1 MIKKLEK
8 KIQNLEKRMEPVE
21 AVYFYRG
28 DWAERKQQWGIVNE
42 KSNEDVVE
50 HLVRKIKWLEKRMLN
65 LEYECYSKA
74 MKDVPSD
81 EDVSSEDDVAKEV
94 FSVSIS

>member
-1 MIKKLEK
+1 M
-8 KIQNLEKRMEPVE
+8 
-21 AVYFYRG
+21 
-28 DWAERKQQWGIVNE
+28 
-42 KSNEDVVE
+42 VE

-81 EDVSSEDDVAKEV
+81 EDVSSEDDVAEEV
-94 FSVSIS
+94 FSVSLSEDEAAPKRSKPSSSKPATIRSTPYTSKAADAEKH